1 MKQIVLAFM
10 LFIGFSL
17 FSQKD
22 KKADEKVKVFYKD
35 AAVETDDY
43 KIYIEDAV
51 AVGNQSKFKMRVFN
65 KTNDYILIK
74 PSEITLTA
82 DGKSFT
88 SKDRT
93 FVVPPNDEA
102 HLVIDFKGS
111 GMQFENYSL
120 DVKGIYKASAG
131 GKITE
136 TANFELPPSKKE
148 FTSGGF
154 SCTLK
159 KSDSKTD
166 KTVARFECA
175 YNGDGVGVI
184 QPNKAIAVMPNG
196 TDNPTTKKTKAMVLE
211 KGVTEDFTL
220 VYTEV
225 RGAGDMQKKAIQ
237 VKWGET
243 FRESKLVLLKSIIA
257 NMQKSST
264 TPTEEKT
271 QK

>member
-1 MKQIVLAFM
+1 MKYITLAFM
-10 LFIGFSL
+10 LFIGLNL
-17 FSQKD
+17 FSQKE
-22 KKADEKVKVFYKD
+22 KKPDEKVKVFYKD
-35 AAVETDDY
+35 VAAETDDY

-65 KTNDYILIK
+65 KTNDYLLIK
-74 PSEITLTA
+74 PSEITFTA
-82 DGKSFT
+82 DGKTFT

-93 FVVPPNDEA
+93 FVIPPNDES

-131 GKITE
+131 GKIIE
-136 TANFELPPSKKE
+136 IPNFELPATKKE
-148 FTSGGF
+148 FTAGNF
-154 SCTLK
+154 LCTLK
-159 KSDSKTD
+159 KGDSKTD

-184 QPNKAIAVMPNG
+184 QPYKSVAVMPNG
-196 TDNPTTKKTKAMVLE
+196 TDNANSKKTKAQVLE

-220 VYTEV
+220 LFLEV
-225 RGAGDMQKKAIQ
+225 KGAGDMQKKAIQ
-237 VKWGET
+237 IKWGET
-243 FRESKLVLLKSIIA
+243 FRESKLVLLKSVA
-257 NMQKSST
+257 VNMQKDIT
-264 TPTEEKT
+264 TPQEKP